1 VVSDLSTILLRTE
14 TCYTARKL
22 SEASR
27 KYCGRIVTSV
37 LDIDR
42 LITRELRGRP
52 RFMVALAPTRI
63 IFLFIILFCTTS
75 RYRLFRSFPFTR
87 FLLRSRHRRVLLP
100 WSWPVLFN
108 ALWMKDRTGVCDIT
122 DSRPQASG
130 SLSPIINS
138 PSPPRV

>member
-1 VVSDLSTILLRTE
+1 VVSDLSTIVLRIE
-14 TCYTARKL
+14 TCYIARKL
-22 SEASR
+22 SEASS

-42 LITRELRGRP
+42 LITRVLRGRP

-75 RYRLFRSFPFTR
+75 RYQLFRSFPFSR
-87 FLLRSRHRRVLLP
+87 FLLRSRQGRVLLP

-108 ALWMKDRTGVCDIT
+108 VLWMKDWTGVSDIT
-122 DSRPQASG
+122 DSLPQPSG
-130 SLSPIINS
+130 SLSSIINS
-138 PSPPRV
+138 PSSPRV